1 MAEIQWTV
9 EGRRFRSQAE
19 YQAALRDKELIDSI
33 TGNFNLENPKDIE
46 KLYTEL
52 RKQNYQ
58 FESIV
63 GRQFDDN
70 IYELYHKLKEKEAL
84 RSAEKERKKEKK
96 KQERQNLKAAL
107 KGSHQKNQSVGTQM
121 RLEDF
126 DQGMQQEILHI
137 LRKKEKA

>member
-70 IYELYHKLKEKEAL
+70 IYELYYKLKEKEAL

-96 KQERQNLKAAL
+96 KQERQNCSKGFASEKTVCGLTEAA
-107 KGSHQKNQSVGTQM
+107 
-121 RLEDF
+121 
-126 DQGMQQEILHI
+126 
-137 LRKKEKA
+137 